1 MPPSFEDELND
12 YVNSSHSVRDAASS
26 EAVAPDT
33 SFSASSGI
41 HSQLPSGYE
50 ISADPQY
57 AYNQSSE
64 LWLDIYTGIV
74 SYYDPLTLTYV
85 PVQAEERPES
95 GAFDGVV
102 RLVVVESDC
111 YTAGQVVDIN
121 VAEGL
126 DIGRDRTE
134 RGVRNLRIP
143 DIGVSRFHA
152 KFYADSDANTADQ
165 SHVDDLAGDGS
176 EDGEIEEPE
185 EAGVEKTQGE
195 DELSDGECQED
206 AVDTK
211 STESSI
217 NPAQPKLFIV
227 DQGSTHGTFVNGN
240 RLSESKT
247 ASKPFQLQHLDQI
260 TIGQTTLQLH
270 IHEQLVCAKCRN
282 SGNNEINTYEC
293 DATVSGTH
301 TQPIHISDR
310 NNDLQKARI
319 DNLKAIKS
327 KYMAQPARETKP
339 GSYVDRAMLRRRLLG
354 SYQQPVL
361 QSPPTT
367 KQVVCSQPPDSQ
379 APEPITESN
388 PGYSMLKKMGWVPG
402 AGLGASKEGIVDPIE
417 IEGNADRV
425 GLGAEEELPSE
436 KKRSKAARVTKERFY
451 NL

>member
-1 MPPSFEDELND
+1 MSSFEDELND
-12 YVNSSHSVRDAASS
+12 YVNSSQPAREVVSC
-26 EAVAPDT
+26 EAVAPNT
-33 SFSASSGI
+33 NFSASSDV

-57 AYNQSSE
+57 AYNQSSD
-64 LWLDIYTGIV
+64 LWLDVYMGVV
-74 SYYDPLTLTYV
+74 SYYDSVTLTYI

-95 GAFDGVV
+95 DTFDGVV

-111 YTAGQVVDIN
+111 HAAGQVVDIN

-126 DIGRDRTE
+126 DIGRDRAE

-152 KFYADSDANTADQ
+152 KIYAGSDANKVDQ
-165 SHVDDLAGDGS
+165 SHVDDLAGGGS
-176 EDGEIEEPE
+176 EDGEIEEPK
-185 EAGVEKTQGE
+185 EASAVKTHDE

-206 AVDTK
+206 AVDTA
-211 STESSI
+211 SINSGI
-217 NPAQPKLFIV
+217 NPALPKLFIV

-247 ASKPFQLQHLDQI
+247 ASKPFQLRHLDQI
-260 TIGQTTLQLH
+260 AIGQTTLQLH
-270 IHEQLVCAKCRN
+270 IHEQWVCEKCKN

-293 DATVSGTH
+293 DSAVSGTH
-301 TQPIHISDR
+301 SLPIHISDR

-327 KYMAQPARETKP
+327 KYMAQPVRETKP

-367 KQVVCSQPPDSQ
+367 TRVACSQQSDSQ
-379 APEPITESN
+379 VPEPITESN

-417 IEGNADRV
+417 IEGNADRA
-425 GLGAEEELPSE
+425 GLGAEEELSSE
-436 KKRSKAARVTKERFY
+436 RKRSKVARVTKERFY

>member
-1 MPPSFEDELND
+1 MSSFEDELND
-12 YVNSSHSVRDAASS
+12 YVNSSQPVR
-26 EAVAPDT
+26 EAVSCEVVAPNT
-33 SFSASSGI
+33 NFSASSDV

-57 AYNQSSE
+57 AYNHSSD
-64 LWLDIYTGIV
+64 LWLEIYTGIV
-74 SYYDPLTLTYV
+74 SYYDPVTLTYV

-95 GAFDGVV
+95 DTFDGVM

-111 YTAGQVVDIN
+111 YAAGQVVDIN
-121 VAEGL
+121 VVEGL
-126 DIGRDRTE
+126 DIGRDRAE

-152 KFYADSDANTADQ
+152 KIYVGSDANTVDQ
-165 SHVDDLAGDGS
+165 SHVDDLAGGGS

-185 EAGVEKTQGE
+185 EASAAKTPDE

-206 AVDTK
+206 AVDTD
-211 STESSI
+211 STNSGI
-217 NPAQPKLFIV
+217 NPALPKLFIV

-247 ASKPFQLQHLDQI
+247 ASKPFQLRHQDQI

-270 IHEQLVCAKCRN
+270 IHEQWVCAKCKN

-293 DATVSGTH
+293 DSAVSGTH
-301 TQPIHISDR
+301 AQPLHISDR

-327 KYMAQPARETKP
+327 KYMAQPVRETKP

-367 KQVVCSQPPDSQ
+367 MQVACSQPTDSQ
-379 APEPITESN
+379 VPEPLTESN

-417 IEGNADRV
+417 IEGNADRA

-436 KKRSKAARVTKERFY
+436 RKRSKVARVTKERFY